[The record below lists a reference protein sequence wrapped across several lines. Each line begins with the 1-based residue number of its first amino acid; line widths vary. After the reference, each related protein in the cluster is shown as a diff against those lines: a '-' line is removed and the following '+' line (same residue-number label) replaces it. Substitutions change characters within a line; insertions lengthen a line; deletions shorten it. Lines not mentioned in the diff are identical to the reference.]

1 MLAETDDQSAG
12 EEIEEI
18 EEGGFRRWIMN
29 HDDSWLF
36 IVPYIG
42 LSVVLAIVL
51 SLFWLVVVVAVH
63 FGLELTRQHF
73 IKPGLSGVISRSLW
87 ELKFDI
93 ALVLFGLVL
102 GIYMEMA
109 LGVVGLGHA
118 ARGGAM
124 TATRFV
130 IIQRVLRGVLLSVD
144 DMAQVLR
151 VVFRRSSK
159 KGVDATDALDEA
171 AGNLEVEPVDSS
183 WTGNWTTGDKFQLG
197 FLTICIVL
205 IVIAPI
211 ITHLTFEDTL
221 LILAEELHP
230 LPNAD

>member
-36 IVPYIG
+36 IVPYIS
-42 LSVVLAIVL
+42 LAVILAIVL

-73 IKPGLSGVISRSLW
+73 IKPGLGGVLSRSLW

-93 ALVLFGLVL
+93 GLVLFGLVL
-102 GIYMEMA
+102 GIYMELA

-130 IIQRVLRGVLLSVD
+130 ILQRILRGVLLSLD
-144 DMAQVLR
+144 DLAQVLR
-151 VVFRRSSK
+151 VVFRRGSNDD
-159 KGVDATDALDEA
+159 VDAGEALEEA
-171 AGNLEVEPVDSS
+171 AGKLEAEPVQSS
-183 WTGNWTTGDKFQLG
+183 WTGHWTLADKFQLG
-197 FLTICIVL
+197 FTGICLLL
-205 IVIAPI
+205 IVIAPV
-211 ITHLTFEDTL
+211 ITDLSVNDTL